1 MSEPLKVINEVTN
14 ELTID
19 LFQKDALKEEP
30 STTKDAT
37 VIGARYFSCTEFG
50 EIPAVKEVLDAMRNG
65 EFLNSSGTRQAD
77 AKKVKLTVGGL
88 GEDEVWVTNAT
99 TTDLHRQCDFF
110 IIDHKGDQISF
121 SKKSIKQPETRQPKE
136 PNGEDNI
143 LSFNSAEQSQEAD
156 NIAFFSSIAP
166 VIYTEENKAYVPKFF
181 NLLGKYFHQA
191 GVGVFI
197 NTYLCA
203 LGTDKGIIVTG
214 GNKNNNVVFDLTRLN
229 QGIIKIT
236 EHFEFHEAR
245 DANNPEEIF
254 KREDSKPI
262 AIFTFPFTVQVNNLN
277 DQCIVEP
284 LPLKMDVM
292 DVKLMGETYMPAL
305 NHAANF
311 APIAVLEQINSTV
324 RHASSYVSS
333 YVSSLIFNSPT
344 KTDHSDHLSV
354 VDEPIAKS
362 HSDEE
367 SSKGDSSGK
376 ESGSNSGSPTSSLGN
391 NNSNSPTS

>member
-1 MSEPLKVINEVTN
+1 MSEPLKVINNEVPN

-19 LFQKDALKEEP
+19 LFQKDAFKEEP
-30 STTKDAT
+30 STTKEDT
-37 VIGARYFSCTEFG
+37 VTGARYFSCTEFG
-50 EIPAVKEVLDAMRNG
+50 EIPSVKEVLDTMRSG
-65 EFLNSSGTRQAD
+65 EFLNSSGTRQED
-77 AKKVKLTVGGL
+77 AKKIKLTIGGL

-99 TTDLHRQCDFF
+99 ITDLHRQCDFF

-136 PNGEDNI
+136 LNGDNI
-143 LSFNSAEQSQEAD
+143 LSFNIPEQSQEAD
-156 NIAFFSSIAP
+156 NIAFFRSIAP

-197 NTYLCA
+197 NTYLCE
-203 LGTDKGIIVTG
+203 LGTSKGIMVTG

-284 LPLKMDVM
+284 LPLKMGVI
-292 DVKLMGETYMPAL
+292 DVKLMGEIYMPAL

-311 APIAVLEQINSTV
+311 APIAMLGQTV
-324 RHASSYVSS
+324 QHVSSYVSS
-333 YVSSLIFNSPT
+333 YVSSLIFNNPT

-354 VDEPIAKS
+354 VDEPVAKV

-367 SSKGDSSGK
+367 SSKSDSSGK
-376 ESGSNSGSPTSSLGN
+376 ESGGNSGSPTSSLGN